1 MKRKNVSSIVLIK
14 KKKKKYRV
22 LCDHRIPIK
31 LKEKI
36 L

>member
-1 MKRKNVSSIVLIK
+1 MKWKNVSSIVLI